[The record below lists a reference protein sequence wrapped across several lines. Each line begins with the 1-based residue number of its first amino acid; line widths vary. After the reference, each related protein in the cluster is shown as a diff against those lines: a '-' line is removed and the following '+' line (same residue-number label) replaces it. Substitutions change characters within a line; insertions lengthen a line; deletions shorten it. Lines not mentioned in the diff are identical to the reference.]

1 MKVDVRHVDDVIIV
15 DLEGRL
21 VMGVGDELLRDVMN
35 ELIAEDWKK
44 ILLNLRKV
52 SIIDSSG
59 IGEVVSGWKLGRRF
73 GASVKLLRPAPQIQR
88 TLRLT
93 QLLPLLE
100 VFDDEAEG
108 SREFSERLTVRVLRR
123 LPLSPPPLVWLPG
136 SSRTDNFGAARESE
150 NEGRLTDV

>member
-1 MKVDVRHVDDVIIV
+1 MSTMKVDVRHVDDVIIV

-100 VFDDEAEG
+100 VFDEEAEG
-108 SREFSERLTVRVLRR
+108 VASF
-123 LPLSPPPLVWLPG
+123 
-136 SSRTDNFGAARESE
+136 ES
-150 NEGRLTDV
+150 D

>member
-21 VMGVGDELLRDVMN
+21 VMGVGDELLREVMN
-35 ELIAEDWKK
+35 ELIAEGWKK

-52 SIIDSSG
+52 TIMDSSG
-59 IGEVVSGWKLGRRF
+59 IGEVVSSWKVAQRF
-73 GASVKLLRPAPQIQR
+73 GGVVKLMRPGPAIKR

-100 VFDDEAEG
+100 VFDDEDEAVA
-108 SREFSERLTVRVLRR
+108 SFS
-123 LPLSPPPLVWLPG
+123 
-136 SSRTDNFGAARESE
+136 
-150 NEGRLTDV
+150 

>member
-1 MKVDVRHVDDVIIV
+1 MLPSIGVSSTAHALWEIGWGRMSGMKVDVRHVDDVIIV

-44 ILLNLRKV
+44 IILNLRKV
-52 SIIDSSG
+52 AIIDSSG

-100 VFDDEAEG
+100 VFDEEA
-108 SREFSERLTVRVLRR
+108 
-123 LPLSPPPLVWLPG
+123 
-136 SSRTDNFGAARESE
+136 AAVESFQI
-150 NEGRLTDV
+150 G

>member
-1 MKVDVRHVDDVIIV
+1 
-15 DLEGRL
+15 
-21 VMGVGDELLRDVMN
+21 MGTGDELLRDVMN

-44 ILLNLRKV
+44 ILLNLREV

-59 IGEVVSGWKLGRRF
+59 IGEVVSGWKLARRF

-100 VFDDEAEG
+100 VFDNEAE
-108 SREFSERLTVRVLRR
+108 
-123 LPLSPPPLVWLPG
+123 
-136 SSRTDNFGAARESE
+136 AIESFE
-150 NEGRLTDV
+150 KN

>member
-35 ELIAEDWKK
+35 EIIAEGWKK
-44 ILLNLRKV
+44 IILNLRDV
-52 SIIDSSG
+52 NIMDSSG
-59 IGEVVSGWKLGRRF
+59 IGEVLSSWKLAQRF
-73 GASVKLLRPAPQIQR
+73 GGALKLLRPAPSVQR

-100 VFDDEAEG
+100 VFDDE
-108 SREFSERLTVRVLRR
+108 
-123 LPLSPPPLVWLPG
+123 
-136 SSRTDNFGAARESE
+136 NAAVTSFA
-150 NEGRLTDV
+150 

>member
-35 ELIAEDWKK
+35 EVVAEGWTK
-44 ILLNLRKV
+44 IVLNLRQV
-52 SIIDSSG
+52 SIMDSSG
-59 IGEVVSGWKLGRRF
+59 IGEVVSSWKLAQRF
-73 GASVKLLRPAPQIQR
+73 GGGLKLLRPAPSVKR

-100 VFDDEAEG
+100 VF
-108 SREFSERLTVRVLRR
+108 
-123 LPLSPPPLVWLPG
+123 
-136 SSRTDNFGAARESE
+136 E
-150 NEGRLTDV
+150 NENEAISSFG